1 MFYKY
6 YAVKFHQKIFV
17 EDDPTNLCKTYPN
30 DMFKSYEDCDADFIN
45 RVLETVWATNDLA
58 KVTQKWIIDDD
69 FTNKVI
75 PYTDLVL
82 GTAVNDCPL
91 PCTTT
96 QITAVFLDEKT
107 EKNSK
112 YSKIDIA
119 FSDTV
124 TVTKNVF
131 PKFNP
136 AEFLSE
142 LGGSMGFWLG
152 LGVVQTLE
160 LVFGFVRRAFK

>member
-1 MFYKY
+1 MAPASPRVGNKS
-6 YAVKFHQKIFV
+6 I
-17 EDDPTNLCKTYPN
+17 PN
-30 DMFKSYEDCDADFIN
+30 
-45 RVLETVWATNDLA
+45 ND
-58 KVTQKWIIDDD
+58 I
-69 FTNKVI
+69 VI
-75 PYTDLVL
+75 

-107 EKNSK
+107 ENNYM

-119 FSDTV
+119 FSEKV

-142 LGGSMGFWLG
+142 LGGSMGFWL
-152 LGVVQTLE
+152 
-160 LVFGFVRRAFK
+160 